1 MKRGLP
7 PTDHLP
13 APVPLRAPMPRRL
26 RLLLIAAAAGLAS
39 FAAVSAYFAFRF
51 TSPEPRPVGVPGD
64 YLPATTETVTFAAA
78 DGVVL
83 RGWYAAP
90 SAAAPS
96 PIGPARAVV
105 LLHGFGSTR
114 RQVLA
119 RAGWLHR
126 QGFAVLL
133 YDARGHGESAA
144 ARVSVGWF
152 ETSDLEGALAYL
164 RTRGHRDIG
173 LVGVSQGAATIALA
187 ATRLRD
193 VRWIALESMYPTL
206 RDALDCRLRLYFR
219 LPGWL
224 AGFLLVPFAEWR
236 LKTDIDLI
244 APRDHVAR
252 LPSPVYFMHG
262 DADRHTLLA
271 SALDLHARAPSPKS
285 LWIVPG
291 AGHNDL
297 YSHAPRDYEA
307 RFIAFLQYLR

>member
-1 MKRGLP
+1 
-7 PTDHLP
+7 
-13 APVPLRAPMPRRL
+13 MPRRL
-26 RLLLIAAAAGLAS
+26 RLLLVAAVAGLAA
-39 FAAVSAYFAFRF
+39 FVAVSAFFAVRF
-51 TSPEPRPVGVPGD
+51 TSPQPRSVGTPGD
-64 YLPATTETVTFAAA
+64 YLPATTETVAFPAA
-78 DGVVL
+78 DGVKL
-83 RGWYAAP
+83 AGWYAAP
-90 SAAAPS
+90 PASTPSAAPARAADS
-96 PIGPARAVV
+96 TPARAVI

-119 RAGWLHR
+119 RAGWFHR

-133 YDARGHGESAA
+133 FDARGHGESAA
-144 ARVSVGWF
+144 TRVSVGWF

-164 RTRGHRDIG
+164 RTRGHRDFG

-187 ATRLRD
+187 ADRLRD

-206 RDALDCRLRLYFR
+206 RDALDCRFRLHFR

-224 AGFLLVPFAEWR
+224 AGALFVPFAEWR
-236 LKTDIDLI
+236 LETDIDLI

-252 LPSPVYFMHG
+252 LPCPVYFMHG

-297 YSHAPRDYEA
+297 YSHAPAAYEA
-307 RFIAFLQYLR
+307 RFTAFLHSLR